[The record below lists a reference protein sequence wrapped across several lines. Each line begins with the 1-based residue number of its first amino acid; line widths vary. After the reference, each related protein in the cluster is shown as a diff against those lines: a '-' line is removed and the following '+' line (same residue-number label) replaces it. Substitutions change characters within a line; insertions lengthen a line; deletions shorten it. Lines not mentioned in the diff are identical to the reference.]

1 MKQEVEDIREDE
13 ETNNVCDE
21 TMWDI
26 RYLDDKGF
34 WDVDSQRKKT
44 SVMIVALLILVVELT
59 LSIHYHYCTN

>member
-13 ETNNVCDE
+13 ETNNVRDE

-34 WDVDSQRKKT
+34 WDVDSQRNKT
-44 SVMIVALLILVVELT
+44 SVMIVALLICVVELT
-59 LSIHYHYCTN
+59 ISIHYHYCTN